1 MMDPQ
6 HSVRIKFV
14 NEEETTIETRIT
26 GGVVPRV
33 GEKVCVR
40 DEPLDSGLAENRW
53 FTVKDVWWR
62 VTDHPERKPDV
73 VEVRLEPRD
82 QTDG

>member
-14 NEEETTIETRIT
+14 NTEEKTIETRIT

-33 GEKVCVR
+33 GEKVCIR
-40 DEPLDSGLAENRW
+40 DEPLDSSVAETTW
-53 FTVKDVWWR
+53 FAVEDVWWR
-62 VTDHPERKPDV
+62 VTDHPERQPDV
-73 VEVRLEPRD
+73 VEVRLRPKD
-82 QTDG
+82 TG